1 MANVPDRI
9 KMLNAAEIYEGAQTY
24 LDTDRYVKVILMPE
38 R

>member
-1 MANVPDRI
+1 
-9 KMLNAAEIYEGAQTY
+9 MLSADELYEAAQTY